1 MKWAIEYS
9 RDADRFMQAEAIQD
23 DCKKLIEGFLR
34 KLQGG
39 SVNIDVKKLKGQW
52 KGYFRIRKR
61 RLRII
66 FSIDFLD
73 FRFRDPRIAS
83 WDICSL
89 RALRLCVRIFFLS
102 FRLPASGLHE

>member
-1 MKWAIEYS
+1 MKWTVEYS

-39 SVNIDVKKLKGQW
+39 SVNIDVKKLKGRW

-66 FSIDFLD
+66 FSIDTGSRFLYVERVD
-73 FRFRDPRIAS
+73 FRGDAYK
-83 WDICSL
+83 
-89 RALRLCVRIFFLS
+89 
-102 FRLPASGLHE
+102 